1 MCSGTSVRSLVSVMT
16 EFVDDVEL
24 FLKKFVAG
32 KQYVAVEIVIYIYPF
47 EK

>member
-24 FLKKFVAG
+24 FLKKFVAENSMLLL
-32 KQYVAVEIVIYIYPF
+32 KL
-47 EK
+47 